1 MKPILKKNWMNVP
14 QLPGEVADEVALTG
28 EVANNRALPG
38 EVQNPEDDVIDGDF
52 REVGEGEDREDG
64 YGYEEPEEPEE

>member
-1 MKPILKKNWMNVP
+1 MNTP
-14 QLPGEVADEVALTG
+14 LLPGEVADEGALPG

-52 REVGEGEDREDG
+52 REV
-64 YGYEEPEEPEE
+64 